1 MKQQNEI
8 SNNESS
14 ENPDSS
20 GLDSADEFET
30 SEDATMSED
39 SPMWL
44 FESTITNMSAFENT
58 VTNLKVEEIEAATT
72 AAAAGG
78 DPAWRV
84 LERRREE
91 RELKAMLED
100 DLLAD
105 TIQ

>member
-1 MKQQNEI
+1 MKSENEI
-8 SNNESS
+8 STNEAS
-14 ENPDSS
+14 ENVELKDDFEAS
-20 GLDSADEFET
+20 DKDEMNE
-30 SEDATMSED
+30 EMSED

>member
-1 MKQQNEI
+1 MKMQEQVVAEDT
-8 SNNESS
+8 S
-14 ENPDSS
+14 ENTEVNED
-20 GLDSADEFET
+20 LENQEET
-30 SEDATMSED
+30 ELSEDT
-39 SPMWL
+39 PVWL

-58 VTNLKVEEIEAATT
+58 ISNLRIEDLETATDAAK
-72 AAAAGG
+72 AEG

-100 DLLAD
+100 DILAD

>member
-1 MKQQNEI
+1 MK
-8 SNNESS
+8 S
-14 ENPDSS
+14 ENEMLGSQTS
-20 GLDSADEFET
+20 ESAESQDEFAVSDTE
-30 SEDATMSED
+30 EVSED

-91 RELKAMLED
+91 RELKAMLDD